1 MEELFF
7 TPEPE
12 TKLSTVLRVNSEI
25 ITALAAMELAEEN
38 IEMITELIGKHSAFV
53 MDISLKVIQ
62 AERLDI
68 KSVK

>member
-7 TPEPE
+7 TAEPE
-12 TKLSTVLRVNSEI
+12 TKLSTVMRINSEI

-38 IEMITELIGKHSAFV
+38 IELVTGLIEKHSDFV
-53 MDISLKVIQ
+53 LDLSIKVIQ

-68 KSVK
+68 KILK

>member
-7 TPEPE
+7 TPES
-12 TKLSTVLRVNSEI
+12 KLSTVFRTNCEI

-38 IEMITELIGKHSAFV
+38 IELVTGLIEKHSDFV
-53 MDISLKVIQ
+53 LDLSIKVIQ

-68 KSVK
+68 KILK